1 MNIIDTE
8 QNFDHDLQVAL
19 DHHKS
24 GLLSES
30 EILYRKILSNNKNNL
45 IVLHYLSILLFQKK
59 NFSEAKKYISCAIKI
74 SPNEEAF
81 YNLLGNIEEAENNL
95 TEALKIYEMIKASHP
110 HSFQNKV
117 SLGNVLYKLKRF
129 NDSIGIYENLLLES
143 PNDINIIFKLANC
156 YNFTEEYEKSILW
169 YSKFISLE
177 QKIPEVFNNRG
188 YIYKKIKDFEK
199 ALSDFSKAI
208 ELKPDYADTF
218 NNIGNLYRENKN
230 YNLAIL
236 NLKKAIEINPYFS
249 EAHNN
254 LGNVHF
260 ELEKHEQAILHYDN
274 AIKFNSK
281 HLDAYANKAYTL
293 VKLERYDEAFNFFHT
308 ALKLNINKELLFS
321 NYVHT
326 KLKICDWLDLPNLL
340 SFNQSQIKQN
350 KTTNLPFPELSFYDL
365 PEIHKICSE
374 KFCEQNYYTQTNNS
388 KLFSNLKQK
397 DKIYIGYISSDFCD
411 HPVSNLLIDMLE
423 LHDKEKFKIIGINI
437 GNNPKDE
444 IYKRLSNA
452 FDEIIDV
459 NHLQEK
465 QIAEYCRELEI
476 DIAIDL
482 NGHTENNRMG
492 IFTYRA
498 APIQLNFLGY
508 PGTSGNKYIDYIIAD
523 KTVIPEELKRHYT
536 EKVIYL
542 PNSYLVTPSEKIVS
556 KRKFCRADFHLPED
570 QFVFCCFN
578 NSYKINPKIFKS
590 WMNILKKVNKSV
602 LWLSPMSKKAR
613 NYLRQYAIDQGIDKD
628 RLIFSK
634 NMKLNSEH
642 LRRFSLANLFLDTF
656 PYNAHSTAIDSIW
669 AGVPIVTL
677 TGKSF
682 TSRVVA
688 SILNTLNLK
697 NLISY
702 DFVSYEKKAIELA
715 TNPNKLRI
723 LKTKLKK
730 DKIKKTLFNTKL
742 YTHNIE
748 IIFKSLFENYL
759 QNKDI

>member
-1 MNIIDTE
+1 MNLINTE
-8 QNFDHDLQVAL
+8 QNLDHDLHLAL

-30 EILYRKILSNNKNNL
+30 EILYRKILSKNKNNL
-45 IVLHYLSILLFQKK
+45 IVLHYLSIVLFQKK
-59 NFSEAKKYISCAIKI
+59 NFSEAKKYILWAIKI
-74 SPNEEAF
+74 SPNKEAF

-95 TEALKIYEMIKASHP
+95 TEALKIYEKINALNP

-117 SLGNVLYKLKRF
+117 SLGNVLYKLERF
-129 NDSIGIYENLLLES
+129 PDSIGIYENLLLEN

-156 YNFTEEYEKSILW
+156 YNFTEEYEKSIFW

-188 YIYKKIKDFEK
+188 YIYKKINDFEK

-218 NNIGNLYRENKN
+218 NNLGNLYRENKN
-230 YNLAIL
+230 YDLALL
-236 NLKKAIEINPYFS
+236 NLKKAIDINPSFS

-260 ELEKHEQAILHYDN
+260 ELESHEQAILHYDN
-274 AIKFNSK
+274 AIKFNTK
-281 HLDAYANKAYTL
+281 HIDAYANKAYAL
-293 VKLERYDEAFNFFHT
+293 FKLEKYDDSFNFFHM
-308 ALKLNINKELLFS
+308 ALKLNVNKELLLS
-321 NYVHT
+321 NYVHA
-326 KLKICDWLDLPNLL
+326 KLKICDWQDLRNLL
-340 SFNQSQIKQN
+340 AFNQSQVKQN
-350 KTTNLPFPELSFYDL
+350 KTINLPFPELSFYDL
-365 PEIHKICSE
+365 PEIHKTVSE
-374 KFCEQNYYTQTNNS
+374 KFCEQNYYSQTNNS

-397 DKIYIGYISSDFCD
+397 DKIHIGYISSDFCD
-411 HPVSNLLIDMLE
+411 HPVSNLLINMLE
-423 LHDKEKFKIIGINI
+423 LHNKEKFKIIGIDI
-437 GNNPKDE
+437 GKNPKDQ

-452 FDEIIDV
+452 FDEIVNV
-459 NHLQEK
+459 NHLPEK

-523 KTVIPEELKRHYT
+523 KTVIPEELKKHYT

-556 KRKFCRADFHLPED
+556 KRKFCRADFNLPD
-570 QFVFCCFN
+570 DCFVFCCFN
-578 NSYKINPKIFKS
+578 NSYKITPKVFNS

-602 LWLSPMSKKAR
+602 LWLSPMSMKAQD
-613 NYLRQYAIDQGIDKD
+613 NLKQYAIDQGIEKN

-634 NMKLNSEH
+634 KMKLNSEH

-688 SILNTLNLK
+688 SLLNTLNL
-697 NLISY
+697 NDLISN
-702 DFVSYEKKAIELA
+702 DFDSYEKKAIELA
-715 TNPNKLRI
+715 TNPSKFRI
-723 LKTKLKK
+723 LKTKLEKN
-730 DKIKKTLFNTKL
+730 KIKNILFNTKL

-748 IIFKSLFENYL
+748 IAFKSLFENYL